1 MSKPVSVPVGV
12 AIIGPGK
19 VAHTHARAVQS
30 LSRARL
36 VAVGGRDP
44 ARTQAFAA
52 AYQARAYTDLDALLA
67 DPAVQAVILTTP
79 HPAHA
84 EAAVRAAR
92 AGVHVLVEKPLA
104 TTVADCDR
112 MIEAAQG
119 AGVWLGTIS
128 QRRWYEPV
136 QRVKQAI
143 EGGRIGKP
151 ILALLTVLGWRG
163 PEYYAMDAWRG
174 RWDTEGGGVLVNQTS
189 HQLDLLQ
196 WLMGPV
202 DELFAYWSNLNHP
215 YIEVEDS
222 AVAVLRFRNG
232 ALGNLVVSNSQNP
245 GLYGRIHIF
254 GDSGAGVGV
263 QTDGGSMFV
272 AGVSAAVE
280 PPFNDL
286 WTIPGE
292 GERLPV
298 WQAEDRARGVDVGS
312 HYHCLQIED
321 FFDAIIDGRPPYV
334 TGEDGRRAVE
344 IFEAVYRSQRERAPV
359 TFPLE
364 AQGRLSAPKAP

>member
-1 MSKPVSVPVGV
+1 
-12 AIIGPGK
+12 
-19 VAHTHARAVQS
+19 
-30 LSRARL
+30 
-36 VAVGGRDP
+36 
-44 ARTQAFAA
+44 
-52 AYQARAYTDLDALLA
+52 
-67 DPAVQAVILTTP
+67 
-79 HPAHA
+79 
-84 EAAVRAAR
+84 
-92 AGVHVLVEKPLA
+92 
-104 TTVADCDR
+104 
-112 MIEAAQG
+112 
-119 AGVWLGTIS
+119 LGTIS

-151 ILALLTVLGWRG
+151 ILALMTVLGWRG

-280 PPFNDL
+280 PPYNDL

-292 GERLPV
+292 GEQLAT

-321 FFDAIIDGRPPYV
+321 FIDAIIDGRPPQV

-364 AQGRLSAPKAP
+364 AQGGFSAPEGP

>member
-1 MSKPVSVPVGV
+1 MSKTVSVPAGV

-19 VAHTHARAVQS
+19 VAHTHARALQS

-163 PEYYAMDAWRG
+163 PEYYAMDAWR
-174 RWDTEGGGVLVNQTS
+174 
-189 HQLDLLQ
+189 
-196 WLMGPV
+196 
-202 DELFAYWSNLNHP
+202 
-215 YIEVEDS
+215 
-222 AVAVLRFRNG
+222 
-232 ALGNLVVSNSQNP
+232 
-245 GLYGRIHIF
+245 
-254 GDSGAGVGV
+254 
-263 QTDGGSMFV
+263 
-272 AGVSAAVE
+272 
-280 PPFNDL
+280 
-286 WTIPGE
+286 
-292 GERLPV
+292 
-298 WQAEDRARGVDVGS
+298 
-312 HYHCLQIED
+312 
-321 FFDAIIDGRPPYV
+321 
-334 TGEDGRRAVE
+334 
-344 IFEAVYRSQRERAPV
+344 
-359 TFPLE
+359 
-364 AQGRLSAPKAP
+364 